1 MYVDVEEVIKE
12 NLYYKVLLKSL
23 IYRKTQS
30 LSFIWDII
38 LIENTHLW
46 IDNFEAANMSEEA
59 ALCGLILSY
68 V

>member
-1 MYVDVEEVIKE
+1 MYVDVEALIKT
-12 NLYYKVLLKSL
+12 NLYYKVLLRSI
-23 IYRKTQS
+23 IYRAQD

-38 LIENTHLW
+38 SIKNIDMW

-68 V
+68 I

>member
-1 MYVDVEEVIKE
+1 MYVDVEEVIKG
-12 NLYYKVLLKSL
+12 NLDYKVLLKSL
-23 IYRKTQS
+23 IYRKKN

>member
-1 MYVDVEEVIKE
+1 MYVDVEALIKT

-23 IYRKTQS
+23 IYRVQD

-38 LIENTHLW
+38 SIKNTNLW

-68 V
+68 I